1 MFSMFV
7 SITADTSVAFVR
19 ESHLAQI
26 VLSRARFSVYFT
38 NILKVY
44 KFQKDFVIM
53 IIIIFLIVVVVI
65 IMIINVS
72 ASLLENAESKKV
84 TVSIKKDFKRLAK

>member
-1 MFSMFV
+1 MFV

-26 VLSRARFSVYFT
+26 VLSRTRFSVHFT
-38 NILKVY
+38 YILKVY